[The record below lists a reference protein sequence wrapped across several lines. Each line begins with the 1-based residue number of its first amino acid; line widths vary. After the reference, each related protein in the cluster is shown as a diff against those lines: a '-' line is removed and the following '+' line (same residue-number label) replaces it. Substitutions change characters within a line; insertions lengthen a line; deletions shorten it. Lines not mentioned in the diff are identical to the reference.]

1 LRCVC
6 EFRYFRQSK
15 LTSFQRQLNLYG
27 FSRLTRGPD
36 AGGYYHELFLRNREY
51 LCKRM
56 TRTKVKGTK
65 FKAAS
70 SPDSEPDFYAIPPVT
85 NQVVTPHHSSDEEMS
100 FDSSA
105 AAAARY
111 NSNSIIAP
119 AAVMYPSFAQQCP
132 APLSTLSFAAQGG
145 VSNVVSSSS
154 SSSSTS
160 SGSLSSSS
168 DFALDSAVDE
178 LLLNELGDQ
187 DDFLSDLASWD
198 ANAFGGEGGVEMEDV
213 QLGFMLEK
221 LLEDL

>member
-1 LRCVC
+1 
-6 EFRYFRQSK
+6 
-15 LTSFQRQLNLYG
+15 LNLYG

-70 SPDSEPDFYAIPPVT
+70 SPDSEPDFYTMPPVT

-100 FDSSA
+100 FDSSS
-105 AAAARY
+105 AAARY
-111 NSNSIIAP
+111 NGSRSNPSVAAP
-119 AAVMYPSFAQQCP
+119 VAPSMYSTFVQQQCP
-132 APLSTLSFAAQGG
+132 PPLSTLSFAAQGG
-145 VSNVVSSSS
+145 MSNVVSSSS
-154 SSSSTS
+154 SSSSS

-178 LLLNELGDQ
+178 LLLNELSDQ

-198 ANAFGGEGGVEMEDV
+198 ATAFGGEAGVEMEDV

>member
-1 LRCVC
+1 
-6 EFRYFRQSK
+6 
-15 LTSFQRQLNLYG
+15 LNLYG

-70 SPDSEPDFYAIPPVT
+70 SPESEPDFYTMPPVA

-105 AAAARY
+105 AARY
-111 NSNSIIAP
+111 NSNIAP
-119 AAVMYPSFAQQCP
+119 AAVMYPSFAQQGP
-132 APLSTLSFAAQGG
+132 PPLSTFSFAAQGG